1 VIDEGQSPA
10 GVPVRL
16 ILPADPAGMSIGGIA
31 SFVRGFVRHAPADF
45 DLSMV
50 GTSATLALWRW
61 HRVELEGRSIR
72 FLPAIRHGSGGRGR
86 LPVAAPFVAAVA
98 LRGRDLGRGVV
109 SSFHRPMTDAP
120 LRRSGPMWRVVH
132 LGVGDLTT
140 TGSESRWA
148 RLRPILAGSERRSF
162 HRMDRI
168 YVVNRRLAD
177 AYRREFPD
185 LAGRIAFL
193 PNWIDPEVFHPVGP
207 DEAAGERARL
217 AAVHGLD
224 PARPLLLFAGRL
236 EGQKDPQLLLRAFT
250 ALLARRPGAHLL
262 IAGSGGLEP
271 LLRRESASIG
281 GGRAVTLLG
290 TIGRD
295 EVARLMN
302 AVDALVIT
310 SAFET
315 GPTVG
320 LEALASGLPVV
331 TTKVG
336 EVAEVVASSG
346 AGAVASAHSPEA
358 VAASLDDVLGQPR
371 EALRASA
378 SQAATP
384 FHAATVLAA
393 LYDDN
398 RELAAHAGLS
408 AGPGASANLHP
419 S

>member
-1 VIDEGQSPA
+1 MIGDSQDPA

-16 ILPADPAGMSIGGIA
+16 ILPADPAALSIGGIA
-31 SFVRGFVRHAPADF
+31 SFVRGYVRHAPADF

-50 GTSATLALWRW
+50 GTSATLPLWRW

-72 FLPAIRHGSGGRGR
+72 FLPAIRHAGGGRGR
-86 LPVAAPFVAAVA
+86 LPVAAPFVAAMA

-109 SSFHRPMTDAP
+109 SSFHRPMTDAAV
-120 LRRSGPMWRVVH
+120 RRSGPMWRVVH

-148 RLRPILAGSERRSF
+148 RLRPILAASERRSF

-168 YVVNRRLAD
+168 YVVNRRLAE
-177 AYRREFPD
+177 AYRQEFPD
-185 LAGRIAFL
+185 LAARITFL
-193 PNWIDPEVFHPVGP
+193 PNWIDPDVFHPMAP
-207 DEAAGERARL
+207 DTAVGERARL
-217 AAVHGLD
+217 AADHGFD
-224 PARPLLLFAGRL
+224 PDRPLLLFAGRL
-236 EGQKDPQLLLRAFT
+236 EGQKDPRLLLRAFT
-250 ALLARRPGAHLL
+250 ALLATRPGAHLL

-271 LLRRESASIG
+271 LLRREAATIG
-281 GGRAVTLLG
+281 AGRAVTLLG
-290 TIGRD
+290 TVERD
-295 EVARLMN
+295 AIARLMN

-331 TTKVG
+331 TTDVG

-346 AGAVASAHSPEA
+346 AGAVASERTPEA
-358 VAASLDDVLGQPR
+358 LAASLDAVLGQPR
-371 EALRASA
+371 LALRTSA
-378 SQAATP
+378 SEAAKP
-384 FHAATVLAA
+384 FHAANVLAA

-398 RELAAHAGLS
+398 RELAARAGL
-408 AGPGASANLHP
+408 GAARRMG
-419 S
+419 